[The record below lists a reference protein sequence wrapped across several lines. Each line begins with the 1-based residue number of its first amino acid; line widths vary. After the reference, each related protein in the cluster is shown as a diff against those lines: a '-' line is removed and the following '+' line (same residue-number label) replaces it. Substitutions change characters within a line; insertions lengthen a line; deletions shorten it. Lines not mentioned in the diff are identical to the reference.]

1 MYDLEKPFHRLVHHF
16 IKRTF
21 HGAGEGDEL
30 QYGIPALLGIL
41 STPAAFGAIALL
53 DKYSSIRLFV
63 LRLSGRTFDVYRAS
77 VADEY
82 FFIVYSM
89 VITGAV
95 VILKW
100 DRLFPDRQDFD
111 NLASLPISTRQIF
124 VANLIAMLFLA
135 TLFAVDINV
144 AALVIFPFAVTM
156 EYNTFA
162 AYSEFFIAHGSAVLL
177 ASVFA
182 CFGLLSILGLTM
194 LAVPRRYL
202 RGASLIVRIASA
214 LGLVAILGSAFS
226 VPRLL
231 LSNRPPDYLSYI
243 PVRVVS

>member
-1 MYDLEKPFHRLVHHF
+1 
-16 IKRTF
+16 
-21 HGAGEGDEL
+21 
-30 QYGIPALLGIL
+30 
-41 STPAAFGAIALL
+41 
-53 DKYSSIRLFV
+53 
-63 LRLSGRTFDVYRAS
+63 
-77 VADEY
+77 
-82 FFIVYSM
+82 
-89 VITGAV
+89 
-95 VILKW
+95 
-100 DRLFPDRQDFD
+100 
-111 NLASLPISTRQIF
+111 
-124 VANLIAMLFLA
+124 
-135 TLFAVDINV
+135 V

-156 EYNTFA
+156 EYNTSRLQRVLHRARFM
-162 AYSEFFIAHGSAVLL
+162 VLL

-243 PVRVVS
+243 PSVWFLELHQGMLARGALTQTGTAVLALQVTAAAFVVALSHMQ